1 MDTLKDVLLV
11 FTVVL
16 LVYVLYQRLLNVLGK
31 KEKSTRYVEVSE
43 TMEWEGRSLKM
54 TVESLRPMELQIAI
68 KGNDGRE
75 LMRLADRQLEKGT
88 HAIELDCAALAKG
101 RYYVWLKTPAQ
112 EYSRYFEIAE

>member
-16 LVYVLYQRLLNVLGK
+16 LVYVLYRRLLNVLGK

-54 TVESLRPMELQIAI
+54 TVESLRPMELQ
-68 KGNDGRE
+68 
-75 LMRLADRQLEKGT
+75 MADRQLEKGT
-88 HAIELDCAALAKG
+88 HAIELDCASLTKG
-101 RYYVWLKTPAQ
+101 RYYVWLKTSAQ
-112 EYSRYFEIAE
+112 EYSRYFEITE